1 MTRIRTLLAAFL
13 FAAAALLGVAQ
24 AQDEVVVIAQT
35 VAHSSLNPAEA
46 TGIADYTVMRT
57 IYEGLVGFDANFELV
72 PELATSW
79 EVTGE
84 ATVFDFTL
92 REGVT
97 FHDGSAFDAEAAKA
111 YFDWVLDED
120 NAAPARGRSLLAD
133 IESVE
138 VLGPYQLRLTLSTSN
153 GAMLSNLALA
163 NARIAS
169 PASVIDQGAAVT
181 RNPVGTGP
189 YRFAEWIDGQKV
201 VVEAFD
207 GYWGEPAAADAIEFL
222 ATTNASTR
230 AAQLQS
236 GEAHFIEAVPAPL
249 VPQIE
254 AAAGVSIE
262 TSGSTFARIFP
273 LNTQVAPFDDVR
285 VRQAMNHAIDK
296 DVIVQVG
303 YGGSATVMDAP
314 FPASVFGYASQGE
327 YAYDPERARELL
339 AEAGYEDG
347 FSFSVL
353 TFTGDEYATVGQLM
367 QSMFAEVGLDM
378 QLNPTERGALVDAIF
393 QPFESTELEAS
404 LVGSAT
410 RTGDADQALT
420 VSYYSDSWPP
430 AANNWSFYANERVDE
445 LIEAGRQTG
454 DLEERRAIYA
464 EAQEIIWNDAPW
476 VFLVSPDNVAGVADD
491 LSGVIYMP
499 DRSVDAR
506 GASLD

>member
-1 MTRIRTLLAAFL
+1 MKLIRTAITSLLLAS
-13 FAAAALLGVAQ
+13 FAVVGIAH

-57 IYEGLVGFDANFELV
+57 IYEGLVGFDENFELV

-79 EVTGE
+79 EVNEE

-97 FHDGSAFDAEAAKA
+97 FHDGTAFDAEAAKA

-120 NAAPARGRSLLAD
+120 NSIPARGQSVLSD

-138 VLGPYQLRLTLSTSN
+138 VVGPFELRITLSVSN
-153 GAMLSNLALA
+153 GTMLSNLALA
-163 NARIAS
+163 NSRIAS
-169 PASVIDQGAAVT
+169 PASVIDQGPSVT

-189 YRFAEWIDGQKV
+189 YQFVEWIDGQKIV
-201 VVEAFD
+201 LEAFD
-207 GYWGEPAAADAIEFL
+207 DYWGDPAGADGMEFL

-254 AAAGVSIE
+254 AADGVSVVVA
-262 TSGSTFARIFP
+262 GSAFARIFP
-273 LNTQVAPFDDVR
+273 VNTQVAPFDDLR
-285 VRQAMNHAIDK
+285 VRQAMNYAIDK
-296 DVIVQVG
+296 QVIAEVG
-303 YGGSATVMDAP
+303 YGGRATIMDAP
-314 FPASVFGYASQGE
+314 FPASVFGYAPQE
-327 YAYDPERARELL
+327 PYAYDPERARELL
-339 AEAGYEDG
+339 AEAGFEDG
-347 FSFSVL
+347 FTFSVL

-367 QSMFAEVGLDM
+367 QQMFAEVGLDM
-378 QLNPTERGALVDAIF
+378 RLNPTERGALVDAIF

-420 VSYYSDSWPP
+420 VSYYSESWPP
-430 AANNWSFYANERVDE
+430 ASNNWSFYANDRVDE
-445 LIEAGRQTG
+445 LIRAGRQTG
-454 DLEERRAIYA
+454 DVEERRAIYA

-476 VFLVSPDNVAGVADD
+476 VYLVSPDNVGGVADE
-491 LSGVIYMP
+491 LTGVIYMP

-506 GASLD
+506 RASLD

>member
-1 MTRIRTLLAAFL
+1 MNRIRTPLAALLIAVLAAF
-13 FAAAALLGVAQ
+13 GTVH

-57 IYEGLVGFDANFELV
+57 MFEGLVGFDQNFELV
-72 PELATSW
+72 AELATSW
-79 EVTGE
+79 EVTE
-84 ATVFDFTL
+84 DATVFDFVL

-97 FHDGSAFDAEAAKA
+97 FHDGTAFDAAAAKA
-111 YFDWVLDED
+111 YFDWVLDDE
-120 NAAPARGRSLLAD
+120 NPIPARGRSVLSD
-133 IESVE
+133 VETVE
-138 VLGPYQLRLTLSTSN
+138 VLGPYELRMTLSTSN
-153 GAMLSNLALA
+153 AAMLSNLALA

-169 PASVIDQGAAVT
+169 PASVIDQGASVT

-189 YRFAEWIDGQKV
+189 YQFADWVDGQKV

-222 ATTNASTR
+222 ETTNASTR

-249 VPQIE
+249 IPQIE
-254 AAAGVSIE
+254 AAAGVSIV

-273 LNTQVAPFDDVR
+273 LNTQIEPFSDVR
-285 VRQAMNHAIDK
+285 VRQAMNLAIDK
-296 DVIVQVG
+296 DVIVQVA
-303 YGGSATVMDAP
+303 YGGGATVMDAP
-314 FPASVFGYASQGE
+314 FPASVFGYASQGA
-327 YAYDPERARELL
+327 YPYDPERARELL

-367 QSMFAEVGLDM
+367 QQMFADVGLEM

-393 QPFESTELEAS
+393 QPFETTELEAS
-404 LVGSAT
+404 LVGNAT

-420 VSYYSDSWPP
+420 VSYYSESWPP
-430 AANNWSFYANERVDE
+430 AANNWSFYSNEEVDA
-445 LIEAGRQTG
+445 LIEAGRRTG
-454 DLEERRAIYA
+454 DREERRAIYA
-464 EAQEIIWNDAPW
+464 EAQAIIWNDAPW
-476 VFLVSPDNVAGVADD
+476 VYLVSPDNVAGVADE
-491 LSGVIYMP
+491 LTGVSYMP

>member
-1 MTRIRTLLAAFL
+1 MHLVRRTLATLILAAL
-13 FAAAALLGVAQ
+13 TLVGAAQ
-24 AQDEVVVIAQT
+24 AQGDVVVLAQT
-35 VAHSSLNPAEA
+35 VSHSSLNPAEA
-46 TGIADYTVMRT
+46 TGVADYTVMRT
-57 IYEGLVGFDANFELV
+57 MYEGLVGFDREFEVV

-79 EVTGE
+79 AINDD
-84 ATVFDFTL
+84 ATVFDFAL

-97 FHDGSAFDAEAAKA
+97 FHDGTAFDAEAAKA

-120 NAAPARGRSLLAD
+120 NPTPARGRSLLSD

-138 VLGPYQLRLTLSTSN
+138 VTGPFALRLTLSTPN
-153 GAMLSNLALA
+153 GAMMSNLALA

-169 PASVIDQGAAVT
+169 PASVIDQGASVT

-189 YRFAEWIDGQKV
+189 YRFAEWVDGQKV
-201 VVEAFD
+201 VVEANPD
-207 GYWGEPAAADAIEFL
+207 YWGEPAAAAAIEFL
-222 ATTNASTR
+222 ETPNASTR

-249 VPQIE
+249 IPQIE
-254 AAAGVSIE
+254 ATAGVSIV

-273 LNTQVAPFDDVR
+273 VNTQVAPFDDVR
-285 VRQAMNHAIDK
+285 VRRAMNHAIDK
-296 DVIVQVG
+296 DVIAEVA
-303 YGGSATVMDAP
+303 YGGGATVMDAP
-314 FPASVFGYASQGE
+314 FPASVFGYASQGG

-339 AEAGYEDG
+339 AEAGHEDG

-367 QSMFAEVGLDM
+367 QQMFADVGLEM
-378 QLNPTERGALVDAIF
+378 RLNPTERGALVDAIF

-404 LVGSAT
+404 LVGNAT
-410 RTGDADQALT
+410 ATGDADQALT
-420 VSYYSDSWPP
+420 VSYYSESWPP

-445 LIEAGRQTG
+445 LIEAGRRTG
-454 DLEERRAIYA
+454 DPEERRAIYA
-464 EAQEIIWNDAPW
+464 EAQEIIWSEAPW
-476 VFLVSPDNVAGVADD
+476 VYLVSPDNVAGVADE
-491 LSGVIYMP
+491 LSGVFYMP